1 MKIKIKYK
9 KSVEQWVKW
18 VLRGLVRTLY
28 LKGWSEAS
36 WQKMARDAACAG
48 VSLAQ
53 RSDPVSFPP
62 LLCNGQLGWWT
73 EEGRV

>member
-1 MKIKIKYK
+1 
-9 KSVEQWVKW
+9 

-62 LLCNGQLGWWT
+62 LLCNGQLGW
-73 EEGRV
+73 